1 MSAQVSTRRPVPD
14 TDNTVIPFGASATAA
29 TPDGSDLLDN
39 AGQTILG
46 MLSRAAGMAEE
57 NSRHALDAAHNLS
70 LQLQAAE
77 DRIKDL
83 EADVRYHQDRADR
96 AEKWLY
102 QISLEIEE
110 KFFGAANN
118 QRAPVT
124 NRRTG
129 PEDYAPRKRQ
139 RPA

>member
-1 MSAQVSTRRPVPD
+1 
-14 TDNTVIPFGASATAA
+14 
-29 TPDGSDLLDN
+29 
-39 AGQTILG
+39 
-46 MLSRAAGMAEE
+46 MAEE

-70 LQLQAAE
+70 LQLQAAD

-96 AEKWLY
+96 AEKWMY

-110 KFFGAANN
+110 KFFGAADSR
-118 QRAPVT
+118 RAPAT
-124 NRRTG
+124 SRRTS

-139 RPA
+139 RPAWGQQT

>member
-1 MSAQVSTRRPVPD
+1 MSNQLAMRSPTSDKAETIVPFAR
-14 TDNTVIPFGASATAA
+14 TATESIPNNA
-29 TPDGSDLLDN
+29 DLLDS

-57 NSRHALDAAHNLS
+57 NSKHALDAAHKLS

-83 EADVRYHQDRADR
+83 EADVRHHQDRADR

-110 KFFGAANN
+110 RFFGAANSHRVPAPR
-118 QRAPVT
+118 QRT
-124 NRRTG
+124 N
-129 PEDYAPRKRQ
+129 PQDYAPRR
-139 RPA
+139 